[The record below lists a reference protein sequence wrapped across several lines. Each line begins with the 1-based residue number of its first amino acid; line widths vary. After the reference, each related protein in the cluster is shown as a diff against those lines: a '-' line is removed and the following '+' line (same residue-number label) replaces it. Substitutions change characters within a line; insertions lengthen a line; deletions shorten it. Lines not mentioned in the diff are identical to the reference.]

1 MSEFYIIKPAVNTKE
16 TGSAYPQVGL
26 SLNYDKNNQ
35 NSIRNLKS
43 FELPNFQPN
52 FNYFELNTKANLT
65 DLLSASMMQYGL
77 MISENLKSL
86 ITEFN
91 LQEYQTFEVPVY
103 STKNTHQYY
112 WLHFGKTDVLSNIN
126 FLKSNFAIYEF
137 GFKKDNITIES
148 YEHYQSTLS
157 SISSMS
163 NIKAELI
170 SINSAPNYDLFVIP
184 FIDGL
189 IYVSNN
195 LKSAIEQSKLTGV
208 DIKLATHLTLLNTT

>member
-16 TGSAYPQVGL
+16 TGSAYPQSGL
-26 SLNYDKNNQ
+26 CLNYDKNSQ

-52 FNYFELNTKANLT
+52 FNYFELDTKANLT

-77 MISENLKSL
+77 MISEDLKSL

-91 LQEYQTFEVPVY
+91 IQEYQTFEVPVY
-103 STKNTHQYY
+103 SIKNTHQYY
-112 WLHFGKTDVLSNIN
+112 WLHFGETDILSNIN
-126 FLKSNFAIYEF
+126 FPKSNFAICEF
-137 GFKKDNITIES
+137 GVKKDNITIES

-189 IYVSNN
+189 IYLSNN
-195 LKSAIEQSKLTGV
+195 LKSAIEQSNLTGI
-208 DIKLATHLTLLNTT
+208 DIKLATHLTLLNTI